1 MKSNDY
7 SFILFDGICNFCNSA
22 VNFII
27 RHDKKNNFK
36 FAPIQSEV
44 GKSLIDQFKMNPV
57 GIDSV
62 ILIKGDSYY
71 IKSKAFIKIIKNL
84 KGLWKLFNILIIIQ
98 RPIRDFFYD
107 IFARNRYKWFGKREE
122 CMVPTKEI
130 KNRFL

>member
-84 KGLWKLFNILIIIQ
+84 KGLWKLFYILIIIP

-107 IFARNRYKWFGKREE
+107 ILARNRYKWYGKREE